1 MPPKFG
7 GAAKCPRCD
16 KSVYMAEEIV
26 GAGKKWHKSCFTC
39 KDCNKRV
46 DSTTVNDK
54 EGEIY
59 CKGCYGK
66 NFGPKGY
73 GYGGGAGALTR
84 TQ

>member
-54 EGEIY
+54 EGRSE
-59 CKGCYGK
+59 
-66 NFGPKGY
+66 FR
-73 GYGGGAGALTR
+73 ALR
-84 TQ
+84 VGRGNHCHMRV